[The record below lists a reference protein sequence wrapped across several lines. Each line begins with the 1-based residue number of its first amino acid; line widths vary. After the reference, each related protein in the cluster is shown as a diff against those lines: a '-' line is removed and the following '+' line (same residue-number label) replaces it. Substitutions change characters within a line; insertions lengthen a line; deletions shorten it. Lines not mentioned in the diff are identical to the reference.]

1 MYSALL
7 QTDLEKE
14 GIVRDN
20 GDHIRHTNGRQ
31 EIGNRKLFDDQVL
44 LMDGRGRKA
53 DDRRQNSKVCWDQ

>member
-14 GIVRDN
+14 GIARDN

-31 EIGNRKLFDDQVL
+31 EIDNHKLFDD
-44 LMDGRGRKA
+44 
-53 DDRRQNSKVCWDQ
+53 

>member
-14 GIVRDN
+14 GIARDN

-31 EIGNRKLFDDQVL
+31 EIDNHKLFDDQGL
-44 LMDGRGRKA
+44 LMEGRGRKA
-53 DDRRQNSKVCWDQ
+53 DDVR

>member
-7 QTDLEKE
+7 QTDLETE

-31 EIGNRKLFDDQVL
+31 GIDNRKLFDEQGL
-44 LMDGRGRKA
+44 LMVVKGRTADGRR
-53 DDRRQNSKVCWDQ
+53 